1 MELQIESLEGGIY
14 LAYSIDEGDRLLLR
28 DTNQNPLKFCSL
40 SQAKEHFK
48 DQHYHSASL
57 VHQSAYDEMCGE
69 NIGSGHSLKT
79 DLMWF

>member
-48 DQHYHSASL
+48 APHYHSASL

-69 NIGSGHSLKT
+69 DIGSSHSLKT